1 MADTGLGTVADLL
14 GTKHAAEVISARED
28 EPVRVVVSRLK
39 AHGISQLPVVDAGG
53 ALVGAVA
60 GHAVDRFRDESASGD
75 ATQSIG
81 FTIGVIVLGAKMAK
95 ADGVVSEAEIATFRR
110 LFKVPPEE
118 ERNVARLFD
127 QARRDADGYEPYAR
141 QIARL
146 LKDRPA
152 VLEELLNC
160 LFHIAAADGRPGAA
174 EMVFLRNVA
183 DIFDLGEAVFAR
195 IGATHAGAEDRDP
208 YAVLGVARSA
218 SISEIRSRYR
228 ELARENHPDRLVAQG
243 LPAEFVRTATV
254 RMAAINAAYDTI
266 VKSAAPA

>member
-1 MADTGLGTVADLL
+1 MSIWGKLL
-14 GTKHAAEVISARED
+14 GGAAGLVMGGPI
-28 EPVRVVVSRLK
+28 
-39 AHGISQLPVVDAGG
+39 G

-60 GHAVDRFRDESASGD
+60 GHAVDRFRDETGTGD

-95 ADGVVSEAEIATFRR
+95 ADGVVTEAEIATFRR

-146 LKDRPA
+146 LRDRPA
-152 VLEELLNC
+152 VLQELLNC

-174 EMVFLRNVA
+174 EMAFLRNVA
-183 DIFDLGEAVFAR
+183 DIFGIEPEAFER
-195 IGATHAGAEDRDP
+195 IGAAHAGIEQRDP
-208 YAVLGVARSA
+208 YAVLGVSRSA
-218 SISEIRSRYR
+218 TMTEIRARYR
-228 ELARENHPDRLVAQG
+228 QLARDNHPDRLVAQG
-243 LPAEFVRTATV
+243 LPAEFVTTATA
-254 RMAAINAAYDTI
+254 RMAAINAAYDRI